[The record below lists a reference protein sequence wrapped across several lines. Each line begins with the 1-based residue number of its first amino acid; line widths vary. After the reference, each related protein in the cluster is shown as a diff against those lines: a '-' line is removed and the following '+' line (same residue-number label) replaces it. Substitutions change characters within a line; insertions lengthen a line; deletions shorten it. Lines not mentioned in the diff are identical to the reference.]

1 MVYRVLGFV
10 YAVASLIGSILFFL
24 SKDDIGSDD
33 QIRQALSFFAVLWL
47 IFNFVLIFGLYS
59 SNESYVNAHLQFINF
74 VFITLTAIILYLA
87 YVQNEQNVQV
97 MNFAFF
103 LPSSFKN
110 GVRREVV
117 KDIAGRVLR
126 CLIVLGA
133 IYALIRHILVKD
145 YCVHQKEKA
154 AATRGS
160 HFRVRSSSITLLF
173 DIFPY

>member
-1 MVYRVLGFV
+1 MVYRVLGFI

-24 SKDDIGSDD
+24 SKDDLGSDD

-74 VFITLTAIILYLA
+74 VFITLTAIVLYLA
-87 YVQNEQNVQV
+87 YVQNEQNVEV
-97 MNFAFF
+97 MNVAFF

-133 IYALIRHILVKD
+133 VYALIRHILVK
-145 YCVHQKEKA
+145 VIASIKKEKQQQQGVA
-154 AATRGS
+154 
-160 HFRVRSSSITLLF
+160 
-173 DIFPY
+173 IFV